1 MPPAESTRTGIHPDA
16 SVRNAGIDLLRG
28 LAIVLVVFNHLGLR
42 IPLKQTALA
51 DVLPAW
57 LLSRLNYNGYEA
69 VFVFFVISGFL
80 IAGNALRRWGRLER
94 IDMRAFYARRFA
106 RIVPCLLA
114 LVAVLSVLHLVGVR
128 DYTIIHAN
136 QSLPRAIVAALGLH
150 LNWYEGQTG
159 YLPGSWDVLWSL
171 SIEEVF
177 YIGFPLL
184 CLLTRRRAVLLPML
198 VLLALSMPWTHAALR
213 GNEIWQEKAYQP
225 GMAAI
230 AVGVLGAVLA
240 SHWPAPPRRTGILL
254 GWLGAIGLAAV
265 MLDGAVLWHLLRDGY
280 LLVLALSTL
289 CLLLASQQRQ
299 LRGNW
304 RPVRG
309 WLAALM
315 GSPELRDLPQ
325 PHVRGVRGGAL
336 VPVGRRRPALGFPVV
351 SAGATAVLAAW
362 HGSGAL
368 AVAAMRTLVACEAVA
383 CTTSRGNSLAGDG
396 GDGLTPMRSR
406 RLRMDSA
413 AVAVSSLGVGRLS
426 KPIRHRRTAM
436 PARSSRRRSALRA
449 GGRPCR

>member
-1 MPPAESTRTGIHPDA
+1 VNELSTLPVTNAGTIRGGQ
-16 SVRNAGIDLLRG
+16 RNPGIDLLRG
-28 LAIVLVVFNHLGLR
+28 LSILFVILNHLGLR
-42 IPLKQTALA
+42 IPLKKTALA
-51 DVLPAW
+51 DVLPTW
-57 LLSRLNYNGYEA
+57 FLSRLNYNGYEA

-80 IAGNALRRWGRLER
+80 IAGNALQRWGGLER
-94 IDMRAFYARRFA
+94 IDLRAFYARRFA
-106 RIVPCLLA
+106 RIAPCLLV
-114 LVAVLSVLHLVGVR
+114 LIAVLAMLHLLAVP
-128 DYTIIHAN
+128 DYTIARAG

-177 YIGFPLL
+177 YIGFPLV

-213 GNEIWQEKAYQP
+213 GNEIWQEKAYLP
-225 GMAAI
+225 GMSAI
-230 AVGVLGAVLA
+230 AIGVLGAVLA

-309 WLAALM
+309 W
-315 GSPELRDLPQ
+315 GWLR
-325 PHVRGVRGGAL
+325 
-336 VPVGRRRPALGFPVV
+336 
-351 SAGATAVLAAW
+351 SW
-362 HGSGAL
+362 
-368 AVAAMRTLVACEAVA
+368 
-383 CTTSRGNSLAGDG
+383 
-396 GDGLTPMRSR
+396 
-406 RLRMDSA
+406 
-413 AVAVSSLGVGRLS
+413 GRLS
-426 KPIRHRRTAM
+426 YEIYLSHMFVVFAVVRLYRWAGGDPRWGFLWYLLPLCWLLGTAVERWLSL
-436 PARSSRRRSALRA
+436 PCERWLRA
-449 GGRPCR
+449 RLLRAPQAAGVPLPATVVTD